1 MNYAVCTTAM
11 NVDAKAIIAYTNTG
25 DTPRIVSSF
34 GPGCPVFAITQN
46 ETTYRQLGLYW
57 GIIPKWFEPQ
67 PNIDVLLHKGL
78 DKLKEENFL
87 LKGDKVVIDG
97 GTKVLTD
104 VPTEDLTRNSVIGG
118 VVEI

>member
-1 MNYAVCTTAM
+1 MYIRWFAV
-11 NVDAKAIIAYTNTG
+11 VF
-25 DTPRIVSSF
+25 IVS
-34 GPGCPVFAITQN
+34 
-46 ETTYRQLGLYW
+46 LLYACSPYN
-57 GIIPKWFEPQ
+57 GGGELTGTRKTKKWFEPQ

>member
-1 MNYAVCTTAM
+1 MFKRN
-11 NVDAKAIIAYTNTG
+11 
-25 DTPRIVSSF
+25 
-34 GPGCPVFAITQN
+34 
-46 ETTYRQLGLYW
+46 
-57 GIIPKWFEPQ
+57 
-67 PNIDVLLHKGL
+67 LLHKGL